1 MRIILYEFIKCHHEV
16 AHMGDELSD
25 GAVVK
30 CPACG
35 VIGGVVRSVPLLF
48 DLPEKFLRFNDFV
61 LPPLELN

>member
-1 MRIILYEFIKCHHEV
+1 
-16 AHMGDELSD
+16 MGDELSD

-35 VIGGVVRSVPLLF
+35 VIGGVVRSVPPLF